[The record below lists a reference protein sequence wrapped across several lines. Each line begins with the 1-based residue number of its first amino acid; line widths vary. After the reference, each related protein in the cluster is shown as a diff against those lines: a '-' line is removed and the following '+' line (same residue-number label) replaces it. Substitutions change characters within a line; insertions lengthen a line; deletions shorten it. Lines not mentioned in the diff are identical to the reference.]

1 MMRPL
6 CIVQARMGSTRLP
19 GKVMMEVKGKP
30 LIWYLTERFT
40 LSVDRGYVD
49 NYIFALPAIARQ
61 DALGS
66 YLLQRCHPN
75 RVIFAEEEMNVAG
88 RFAAVLARFPCDTFI
103 RICAD
108 SPLLDPAVVD
118 AAVTL
123 YQPPYFQLHCSV
135 GSVEVV
141 DTGEFLRG
149 LPKMDAVQREHV
161 TGFVRRSYDRVFY
174 FGDEWPEQR
183 LVVDTAED
191 FQRVRGVIEKM
202 TRPHTEYGWRECL
215 ALLR

>member
-1 MMRPL
+1 MNPL

-30 LIWYLTERFT
+30 L
-40 LSVDRGYVD
+40 
-49 NYIFALPAIARQ
+49 
-61 DALGS
+61 LG
-66 YLLQRCHPN
+66 YLLERLPDPKVVATPDNRIADYVQERCPAY
-75 RVIFAEEEMNVAG
+75 VWDGPVDDVAG
-88 RFAAVLARFPCDTFI
+88 RFAAVLNDCAAYDAFI

-191 FQRVRGVIEKM
+191 FQRVKSVIEKM
-202 TRPHTEYGWRECL
+202 TRPHMEYGWRECL
-215 ALLR
+215 ALLSS